1 MEIYRGVP
9 AFSGIA
15 IGKIL
20 YYHRGEYQIREY
32 LIYNVKREQDSFRE
46 AVAQVQHDLEE
57 LYDVYRVTDTSG
69 AQVFQRQVRMLQ
81 KGSFQRAVENM
92 IATEKVNAA
101 YAIMTTRDELSN
113 TFRNLEEP
121 IIQDRISDVRD
132 ISDRL
137 IRLLG
142 GTGKK
147 ISLGENPVIL
157 AAETLSPGEIMEME
171 KDKILAVVTTQGSNI
186 SHTSIVTKNME
197 VPSIVEV
204 KASMEWDGRE
214 AIVDGYDGVIYLDPD
229 EEMLKEYRERQNA
242 DREEKEELLKL
253 RDQEDCTVDGKKIC
267 LYANIG
273 NLDDLDSVLYY
284 GATGI
289 GLLRSEFQYLG
300 RENYPREN
308 ELFRAYKKVA
318 QTMGDRL
325 VIIRTV
331 DLGADKQAEYMNIP
345 QEDNPIMGNR
355 GIRLCLDRQ
364 KMFKAQLR
372 AIYRA
377 SPYGNLAIMYPM
389 ITSVEE
395 VEEIEK
401 IVSEVMRGLDE
412 KGIPYK
418 NIKKGIMIETPAAVM
433 LSSELAEH
441 SDFLSIGTNDLTQYT
456 LAMDRQNPVLR
467 KKYNDHHP
475 AVLKMIQMVIEAG
488 HAKKCRVCIC
498 GELAADESLT
508 EQFLRMG
515 VDALSVVPAC
525 ILPVRKALRKTDLS
539 IERNMK
545 YGEEQSRPDTM

>member
-1 MEIYRGVP
+1 
-9 AFSGIA
+9 
-15 IGKIL
+15 
-20 YYHRGEYQIREY
+20 
-32 LIYNVKREQDSFRE
+32 
-46 AVAQVQHDLEE
+46 
-57 LYDVYRVTDTSG
+57 
-69 AQVFQRQVRMLQ
+69 
-81 KGSFQRAVENM
+81 
-92 IATEKVNAA
+92 
-101 YAIMTTRDELSN
+101 
-113 TFRNLEEP
+113 
-121 IIQDRISDVRD
+121 
-132 ISDRL
+132 
-137 IRLLG
+137 
-142 GTGKK
+142 
-147 ISLGENPVIL
+147 
-157 AAETLSPGEIMEME
+157 
-171 KDKILAVVTTQGSNI
+171 
-186 SHTSIVTKNME
+186 
-197 VPSIVEV
+197 
-204 KASMEWDGRE
+204 
-214 AIVDGYDGVIYLDPD
+214 
-229 EEMLKEYRERQNA
+229 
-242 DREEKEELLKL
+242 
-253 RDQEDCTVDGKKIC
+253 
-267 LYANIG
+267 
-273 NLDDLDSVLYY
+273 
-284 GATGI
+284 
-289 GLLRSEFQYLG
+289 
-300 RENYPREN
+300 
-308 ELFRAYKKVA
+308 
-318 QTMGDRL
+318 MGDKL

-345 QEDNPIMGNR
+345 QEDNPSMGTR

-525 ILPVRKALRKTDLS
+525 ILPVRKALRKADLS
-539 IERNMK
+539 MERNGD
-545 YGEEQSRPDTM
+545 YGEEQSCPDTM